1 MINNN
6 LIQSNL
12 NIRQRTSV
20 TPSPDQAK
28 ADEVVVPIADSPRR
42 SSVQALA
49 NPSRTSGWMNRVR
62 QSWHQGQHA
71 VRENLVPIGKGM
83 MAIGGVGFIGSAA
96 AKFTSASHNESPV
109 SLPELGLLGG
119 GLLCLAGALSTLV
132 GKINQSELAG
142 RPLVDVINDIRSH
155 RASSSSAS
163 NLAFDWSQ
171 PGLLVNEK
179 GVDVK
184 KDFSHFLN
192 RLLDAI
198 RNEPEENK
206 PASYSNLNGFLEDL
220 EKKPEF
226 RSKFANHV
234 QDLNNHCLN
243 RSAAGFN
250 AILRELRKD
259 YDEHMPI
266 KDFMLFAV
274 LEMALKEADAEL
286 VQHLKEDGVQPQAE
300 SYQALQGD
308 VVRMLREK
316 IPDLP
321 KQFEFVYQD
330 LDSES
335 KLQVSEREELT
346 QKVVNKVADPME
358 CAYLLQAS
366 MKENAFLERR
376 FASVVSKL
384 NETLS
389 DANREKVYADLAK
402 KNGKDEISLEE
413 MLQVDKELKAQ
424 RDKDV
429 QAFYAEVIRVTT
441 GLQ

>member
-1 MINNN
+1 
-6 LIQSNL
+6 
-12 NIRQRTSV
+12 
-20 TPSPDQAK
+20 
-28 ADEVVVPIADSPRR
+28 
-42 SSVQALA
+42 
-49 NPSRTSGWMNRVR
+49 
-62 QSWHQGQHA
+62 
-71 VRENLVPIGKGM
+71 
-83 MAIGGVGFIGSAA
+83 
-96 AKFTSASHNESPV
+96 
-109 SLPELGLLGG
+109 
-119 GLLCLAGALSTLV
+119 
-132 GKINQSELAG
+132 
-142 RPLVDVINDIRSH
+142 
-155 RASSSSAS
+155 
-163 NLAFDWSQ
+163 
-171 PGLLVNEK
+171 
-179 GVDVK
+179 
-184 KDFSHFLN
+184 
-192 RLLDAI
+192 
-198 RNEPEENK
+198 
-206 PASYSNLNGFLEDL
+206 
-220 EKKPEF
+220 
-226 RSKFANHV
+226 
-234 QDLNNHCLN
+234 
-243 RSAAGFN
+243 
-250 AILRELRKD
+250 
-259 YDEHMPI
+259 
-266 KDFMLFAV
+266 
-274 LEMALKEADAEL
+274 
-286 VQHLKEDGVQPQAE
+286 LKEDGVQPQAE